1 VIEAARQRRKFMR
14 SRAKWGTLLVALAF
28 AGGMSV
34 EAQQTA
40 PRRLTLREAI
50 GLALKQN
57 LSVRVASAQI
67 EELEGTRERRRAPL
81 LPHVTAD
88 ALANRQNIDL
98 AAMGISFPKISLPA
112 LGFSFAVPSVV
123 GPFAHYDSRLSASQS
138 LIDRHSYHNWKAS
151 ERQEEAAKLDYQDA
165 RDLVIRQA
173 AGLYLNAQASAA
185 EVEAAESR
193 VTTSQT
199 LEKLARDQ
207 HAQGLATA
215 VDEVRAQVQLARD
228 QQTVLVAR
236 DTYQTSLLVLAHF
249 LGLSPGAP
257 LDLAEPLK
265 FHHVESTDADQALH
279 TALEARSDY
288 AALFKQRDS
297 LVEQLKASRARYL
310 PTLSVNGDYG
320 AIGRGF
326 TSMAGTGEIQG
337 TLTVTLFDRDRAG
350 EKTELQS
357 QLKRLNAQIDDLNR
371 EIEQELRK
379 AVLDLESTENQ
390 VTVTEAALH
399 LAERELSLAQDRFRN
414 GVTDNIEVVTAQ
426 ASLASA
432 QDDRIM
438 ALAQHADAVMAL
450 VRSLG
455 GTEKIYQTFLSEP

>member
-1 VIEAARQRRKFMR
+1 LF
-14 SRAKWGTLLVALAF
+14 VALSF
-28 AGGMSV
+28 AGGAPV
-34 EAQQTA
+34 DAQQTA
-40 PRRLTLREAI
+40 RRLLTLREAI

-57 LSVRVASAQI
+57 LSVRVASTQV
-67 EELEGTRERRRAPL
+67 EELEGTRARRRASL
-81 LPHVTAD
+81 LPHVNGD
-88 ALANRQNIDL
+88 ALANRENIDL
-98 AAMGISFPKISLPA
+98 RAMGISFPTIPPIMGISFPTIPA
-112 LGFSFAVPSVV
+112 VV
-123 GPFAHYDSRLSASQS
+123 GPFAHYDFRLSASQS

-151 ERQEEAAKLDYQDA
+151 EKQEEAAKLDYQDA

-173 AGLYLNAQASAA
+173 AGLYLDAQASAA
-185 EVEAAESR
+185 EAAAAESR

-215 VDEVRAQVQLARD
+215 VDVVRAQVQLARD
-228 QQTVLVAR
+228 QQNLLVAR
-236 DTYQTSLLVLAHF
+236 NTYQTSLLVLAHF

-265 FHHVESTDADQALH
+265 FHHVETADADQALH
-279 TALEARSDY
+279 SALEARSDY

-320 AIGRGF
+320 AIGRTF
-326 TSMAGTGEIQG
+326 SSMAGTGEIQG

-357 QLKRLNAQIDDLNR
+357 QLKRLNAQIDDLSR

-438 ALAQHADAVMAL
+438 ALARHADAVMAL

-455 GTEKIYQTFLSEP
+455 GTEKIYQTYLGEP

>member
-1 VIEAARQRRKFMR
+1 LF
-14 SRAKWGTLLVALAF
+14 VALSF
-28 AGGMSV
+28 AGGAPV
-34 EAQQTA
+34 DAQQTA

-57 LSVRVASAQI
+57 LSVRVASAQV
-67 EELEGTRERRRAPL
+67 EELEGTRARRRASL
-81 LPHVTAD
+81 LPHVNGD
-88 ALANRQNIDL
+88 ALANRENIDL
-98 AAMGISFPKISLPA
+98 RAMGISFPTIPPIMGISFPTIPA
-112 LGFSFAVPSVV
+112 VV
-123 GPFAHYDSRLSASQS
+123 GPFAHYDFRLSASQS
-138 LIDRHSYHNWKAS
+138 LIDRHAYHNWKAS
-151 ERQEEAAKLDYQDA
+151 ERQEEAVKLDYQDA

-173 AGLYLNAQASAA
+173 AGLYLDAQASAA

-193 VTTSQT
+193 VTTSET

-215 VDEVRAQVQLARD
+215 VDVVRAQVQLARD
-228 QQTVLVAR
+228 QQNLLVGR
-236 DTYQTSLLVLAHF
+236 NTYQTSLLVLAHF
-249 LGLSPGAP
+249 LGLSPGAS

-265 FHHVESTDADQALH
+265 FHHVESADADQALH
-279 TALEARSDY
+279 SALEARSDY

-297 LVEQLKASRARYL
+297 IVEQLKASRARYL

-320 AIGRGF
+320 AIGRNFG
-326 TSMAGTGEIQG
+326 SMAGTGEIQG

-357 QLKRLNAQIDDLNR
+357 QLKRLNAQIDDLSR

-426 ASLASA
+426 STLASA
-432 QDDRIM
+432 QDDRIL
-438 ALAQHADAVMAL
+438 ALARHADAVMAL
-450 VRSLG
+450 TRSLG
-455 GTEKIYQTFLSEP
+455 GTEKIYQTYLAEP

>member
-1 VIEAARQRRKFMR
+1 MR

-28 AGGMSV
+28 AGGMPV

-57 LSVRVASAQI
+57 LSVRVASTQV
-67 EELEGTRERRRAPL
+67 EELEGTRARRRASL
-81 LPHVTAD
+81 LPHVNGD
-88 ALANRQNIDL
+88 ALANRENIDL
-98 AAMGISFPKISLPA
+98 RAMGISFPTIPPIMGISFPTIPA
-112 LGFSFAVPSVV
+112 VV
-123 GPFAHYDSRLSASQS
+123 GPFAHYDFRLSASQS
-138 LIDRHSYHNWKAS
+138 LIDRHAYHNWKAS
-151 ERQEEAAKLDYQDA
+151 EKQEEATELNYQDA
-165 RDLVIRQA
+165 RDLVIRQS
-173 AGLYLNAQASAA
+173 AGLYLDAQASAA

-207 HAQGLATA
+207 HTQGLATA
-215 VDEVRAQVQLARD
+215 VDVVRAQVQLARD
-228 QQTVLVAR
+228 QQNLLVAR
-236 DTYQTSLLVLAHF
+236 NTYQTSLLVLAHF
-249 LGLSPGAP
+249 LGLSPGTP
-257 LDLAEPLK
+257 LELAEPLK
-265 FHHVESTDADQALH
+265 FHHVESADADQALH
-279 TALEARSDY
+279 SALEARSDY
-288 AALFKQRDS
+288 AALFKQRES
-297 LVEQLKASRARYL
+297 LVEQFKASRARYL

-320 AIGRGF
+320 AIGRTFG
-326 TSMAGTGEIQG
+326 SMAGTGEIQG

-357 QLKRLNAQIDDLNR
+357 QLKRLNAQIDDLSR
-371 EIEQELRK
+371 EIEQELRT
-379 AVLDLESTENQ
+379 ALLDLESTESQ

-438 ALAQHADAVMAL
+438 ALARHADAVMAL

-455 GTEKIYQTFLSEP
+455 GTEKIYQSYLGEP

>member
-1 VIEAARQRRKFMR
+1 
-14 SRAKWGTLLVALAF
+14 
-28 AGGMSV
+28 
-34 EAQQTA
+34 
-40 PRRLTLREAI
+40 LTLREAI

-57 LSVRVASAQI
+57 LSVRVASTQV
-67 EELEGTRERRRAPL
+67 EELEGTRDRRRASL
-81 LPHVTAD
+81 LPHVNGD
-88 ALANRQNIDL
+88 ALANRENIDL
-98 AAMGISFPKISLPA
+98 AALGISFPNVPA
-112 LGFSFAVPSVV
+112 VV
-123 GPFAHYDSRLSASQS
+123 GPFNHYDFRLSASQS
-138 LIDRHSYHNWKAS
+138 VIDRHSYHTWKAS
-151 ERQEEAAKLDYQDA
+151 EKQEEAARLDYQDS

-173 AGLYLNAQASAA
+173 AGLYLNSQAYTA

-199 LEKLARDQ
+199 LEKLAHDQ

-228 QQTVLVAR
+228 QQNLLVAR
-236 DTYQTSLLVLAHF
+236 NTYQTSLLVLAHF

-257 LDLAEPLK
+257 LELADPLT
-265 FHHVESTDADQALH
+265 FHHVESVNADQALH
-279 TALEARSDY
+279 TAIEARSDY
-288 AALFKQRDS
+288 AALLKQRDS
-297 LVEQLKASRARYL
+297 LDEQLKASRARYL
-310 PTLSVNGDYG
+310 PTLAVNGDYG

-326 TSMAGTGEIQG
+326 NTLAGTGEIQG

-357 QLKRLNAQIDDLNR
+357 RVKRLNAQIDDLNQ
-371 EIEQELRK
+371 EIEQELRT
-379 AVLDLESTENQ
+379 ALLNLESTESQ

-438 ALAQHADAVMAL
+438 AMAQHADAVMAL

-455 GTEKIYQTFLSEP
+455 GTEKIYQTYLGEP

>member
-1 VIEAARQRRKFMR
+1 MRPTARWVTFF
-14 SRAKWGTLLVALAF
+14 VALSI
-28 AGGMSV
+28 AGGAPAN
-34 EAQQTA
+34 AQQTT
-40 PRRLTLREAI
+40 PPRLTLRGAI

-57 LSVRVASAQI
+57 LSVLVANTQVG
-67 EELEGTRERRRAPL
+67 ELAGTRARRLASL
-81 LPHVTAD
+81 LPHVNAD

-98 AAMGISFPKISLPA
+98 GAMGISFPQIPA
-112 LGFSFAVPSVV
+112 VV
-123 GPFAHYDSRLSASQS
+123 GPFGHYDFRVSASQS

-151 ERQEEAAKLDYQDA
+151 EKQEEAAKLDYQDA

-173 AGLYLNAQASAA
+173 AGLYLDAQASAA

-199 LEKLARDQ
+199 LEKLAHDQ
-207 HAQGLATA
+207 HTQGLATA

-228 QQTVLVAR
+228 QQTLLVAR
-236 DTYQTSLLVLAHF
+236 DTYQTSLLALAHF
-249 LGLSPGAP
+249 LGLSPGTP
-257 LDLAEPLK
+257 LDLAEPLR
-265 FHHVESTDADQALH
+265 FHHVDSADAEQALH

-288 AALFKQRDS
+288 AALLKQRES
-297 LVEQLKASRARYL
+297 YVEQLKASHARYF

-326 TSMAGTGEIQG
+326 NSMAGTGEIQG

-350 EKTELQS
+350 EKIELQS
-357 QLKRLNAQIDDLNR
+357 RLERLNVQIDDLNR

-379 AVLDLESTENQ
+379 AMLDLESSENQ
-390 VTVTEAALH
+390 VTVTEVALH

-426 ASLASA
+426 SSLASA

-438 ALAQHADAVMAL
+438 ALARHADAVMAL
-450 VRSLG
+450 ARSLG
-455 GTEKIYQTFLSEP
+455 GTEKIYQTYLAEP

>member
-1 VIEAARQRRKFMR
+1 MKSITSWLGLALGLSLSLAGE
-14 SRAKWGTLLVALAF
+14 SGTR
-28 AGGMSV
+28 
-34 EAQQTA
+34 AQQTS
-40 PRRLTLREAI
+40 PQRLTLRDAI
-50 GLALKQN
+50 SLALKQN
-57 LSVRVASAQI
+57 LSVRVASAQVD
-67 EELEGTRERRRAPL
+67 ELEGTRERRRASL
-81 LPHVTAD
+81 LPHVNGD

-98 AAMGISFPKISLPA
+98 AALGISFPQ
-112 LGFSFAVPSVV
+112 VPMVV
-123 GPFAHYDSRLSASQS
+123 GPFGHYDFRLSANQS

-173 AGLYLNAQASAA
+173 AGLYLNSQASAA

-236 DTYQTSLLVLAHF
+236 NAYQTSLLALAHF

-257 LDLAEPLK
+257 LELAEPLK
-265 FHHVESTDADQALH
+265 FHHVESADADQALH

-288 AALFKQRDS
+288 AALLKQRDS
-297 LVEQLKASRARYL
+297 LDEQLKASRARYL

-326 TSMAGTGEIQG
+326 DSMAGTGEIQG

-357 QLKRLNAQIDDLNR
+357 QVKRLNAQIEDLSR
-371 EIEQELRK
+371 EIEQELRT
-379 AVLDLESTENQ
+379 ALLNLESTESQ

-432 QDDRIM
+432 QDDRIT

-455 GTEKIYQTFLSEP
+455 GTEKIYQTYLSEP

>member
-1 VIEAARQRRKFMR
+1 MR
-14 SRAKWGTLLVALAF
+14 WRALWVTLFVTLWF
-28 AGGMSV
+28 AGGTPV
-34 EAQQTA
+34 QAQQTA
-40 PRRLTLREAI
+40 PRRLSLQEAI

-57 LSVRVASAQI
+57 LSVRLASAQVG
-67 EELEGTRERRRAPL
+67 ELEGTRERRRASL
-81 LPHVTAD
+81 LPHVNGD
-88 ALANRQNIDL
+88 ALANRENIDL
-98 AAMGISFPKISLPA
+98 RAMGISFPSIPPIMGITFPTIPA
-112 LGFSFAVPSVV
+112 VV
-123 GPFAHYDSRLSASQS
+123 GPFAHYDFRLSASQS

-151 ERQEEAAKLDYQDA
+151 EKQEEAAQLDYQDA

-173 AGLYLNAQASAA
+173 AGLYLDSQASAA
-185 EVEAAESR
+185 EVEAAQSR

-207 HAQGLATA
+207 HAEGLATA

-228 QQTVLVAR
+228 QQTLLVAR
-236 DTYQTSLLVLAHF
+236 NTFQTSLLVLAHF
-249 LGLSPGAP
+249 LGLSPGTA
-257 LDLAEPLK
+257 LELAEPLK
-265 FHHVESTDADQALH
+265 FHHVETADAGQALH

-288 AALFKQRDS
+288 AALFKQRES
-297 LVEQLKASRARYL
+297 LVEQLKASRARYF

-320 AIGRGF
+320 AIGRQF
-326 TSMAGTGEIQG
+326 SSMAGTGEIQG

-357 QLKRLNAQIDDLNR
+357 QLKRLNAQIDDLSR
-371 EIEQELRK
+371 EIEQELRT
-379 AVLDLESTENQ
+379 ALLDLESTESQ
-390 VTVTEAALH
+390 MTVTEAALH

-432 QDDRIM
+432 QDDRIT
-438 ALAQHADAVMAL
+438 ALARHADAVMAL

-455 GTEKIYQTFLSEP
+455 GTEKIYQTYLAGP

>member
-1 VIEAARQRRKFMR
+1 MR
-14 SRAKWGTLLVALAF
+14 SRARWVTLFVALWF
-28 AGGMSV
+28 AGGAPV
-34 EAQQTA
+34 DAQQTA

-57 LSVRVASAQI
+57 LSVRVASAQV
-67 EELEGTRERRRAPL
+67 EELEGTRARRRASL
-81 LPHVTAD
+81 LPHVNGD
-88 ALANRQNIDL
+88 ALANRENIDL
-98 AAMGISFPKISLPA
+98 RAMGISFPTIPPIMGISFPTIPA
-112 LGFSFAVPSVV
+112 VV
-123 GPFAHYDSRLSASQS
+123 GPFAHYDFRLSASQS
-138 LIDRHSYHNWKAS
+138 LIDRHAYHNWKAS
-151 ERQEEAAKLDYQDA
+151 ERQEEAVKLDYQDA

-173 AGLYLNAQASAA
+173 AGLYLDAQASAA

-193 VTTSQT
+193 VTTSET

-215 VDEVRAQVQLARD
+215 VDVVRAQVQLARD
-228 QQTVLVAR
+228 QQNLLVGR
-236 DTYQTSLLVLAHF
+236 NTYQTSLLVLAHF
-249 LGLSPGAP
+249 LGLSPGAS

-265 FHHVESTDADQALH
+265 FHHVESADADQALH
-279 TALEARSDY
+279 SALEARSDY

-297 LVEQLKASRARYL
+297 IVEQLKASRARYL

-320 AIGRGF
+320 AIGRNFG
-326 TSMAGTGEIQG
+326 SMAGTGEIQG

-357 QLKRLNAQIDDLNR
+357 QLKRLNAQIDDLSR

-426 ASLASA
+426 STLASA
-432 QDDRIM
+432 QDDRIL
-438 ALAQHADAVMAL
+438 ALARHADAVMAL
-450 VRSLG
+450 TRSLG
-455 GTEKIYQTFLSEP
+455 GTEKIYQTYLAEP

>member
-1 VIEAARQRRKFMR
+1 MKSIASWLGLALGLSLAVAADNG
-14 SRAKWGTLLVALAF
+14 AH
-28 AGGMSV
+28 
-34 EAQQTA
+34 AQQA
-40 PRRLTLREAI
+40 SPQRLTLRDAI
-50 GLALKQN
+50 TLALKQN
-57 LSVRVASAQI
+57 LGVRLASAQA
-67 EELEGTRERRRAPL
+67 EELAGTRERRRASL
-81 LPHVTAD
+81 LPQVNGD
-88 ALANRQNIDL
+88 ALANGQNIDL
-98 AAMGISFPKISLPA
+98 AALGISFP
-112 LGFSFAVPSVV
+112 GVPKVV
-123 GPFAHYDSRLSASQS
+123 GPFGHYDFRLSANQS

-151 ERQEEAAKLDYQDA
+151 EKQEEAAKLDYQDA

-173 AGLYLNAQASAA
+173 AGLYLNSQASAA
-185 EVEAAESR
+185 EVEAAVSR

-236 DTYQTSLLVLAHF
+236 NAYQTSLLVLAHY
-249 LGLSPGAP
+249 LGLSPGKP
-257 LDLAEPLK
+257 LELAESLK
-265 FHHVESTDADQALH
+265 FHHLESTDPDQALH

-288 AALFKQRDS
+288 AALLKQRDS
-297 LVEQLKASRARYL
+297 LDEQLKASRARYL
-310 PTLSVNGDYG
+310 PTLSVKGDYG

-326 TSMAGTGEIQG
+326 NSMAGTGEIQG

-357 QLKRLNAQIDDLNR
+357 QVKRLNAQIDDLNH
-371 EIEQELRK
+371 EIEQELRTALLK
-379 AVLDLESTENQ
+379 LDSTESQ

-399 LAERELSLAQDRFRN
+399 LAERELSMAQDRFRN

-432 QDDRIM
+432 QDDRIT

-450 VRSLG
+450 ARSLG
-455 GTEKIYQTFLSEP
+455 GTEKIYQVYLSEP

>member
-1 VIEAARQRRKFMR
+1 MLF
-14 SRAKWGTLLVALAF
+14 VALAL
-28 AGGMSV
+28 AGGAPV
-34 EAQQTA
+34 DAQQAA
-40 PRRLTLREAI
+40 PRRLTLRDAI
-50 GLALKQN
+50 SLALKQN
-57 LSVRVASAQI
+57 LSVRVASTQV
-67 EELEGTRERRRAPL
+67 EQLEGTRDRRRASL
-81 LPHVTAD
+81 LPHVNGN
-88 ALANRQNIDL
+88 ALANRENIDL
-98 AAMGISFPKISLPA
+98 GAMGISFPTVPA
-112 LGFSFAVPSVV
+112 VV
-123 GPFAHYDSRLSASQS
+123 GPFAHYDFRLSASQS

-151 ERQEEAAKLDYQDA
+151 EKQEEAAQLDYQDA

-173 AGLYLNAQASAA
+173 AGFYLDAQASAA

-193 VTTSQT
+193 VTTSET

-228 QQTVLVAR
+228 QQNLLVAR
-236 DTYQTSLLVLAHF
+236 NTYQTSLLVLAHF

-265 FHHVESTDADQALH
+265 FHHVESADAEQALH

-288 AALFKQRDS
+288 AALLKQRDS
-297 LVEQLKASRARYL
+297 IDEQLKASRARYL

-320 AIGRGF
+320 AIGRQFGA
-326 TSMAGTGEIQG
+326 MAGTGEIQG

-371 EIEQELRK
+371 QIEQELRT
-379 AVLDLESTENQ
+379 ALLDLESTENQ

-426 ASLASA
+426 ATLASA
-432 QDDRIM
+432 QDDRIL
-438 ALAQHADAVMAL
+438 ALARHADATMAL

-455 GTEKIYQTFLSEP
+455 GTEKIYQSYIGEP

>member
-1 VIEAARQRRKFMR
+1 MW
-14 SRAKWGTLLVALAF
+14 SRARWGTLLVALSL
-28 AGGMSV
+28 AGRAPV
-34 EAQQTA
+34 DAQQTA

-50 GLALKQN
+50 SLALKQN
-57 LSVRVASAQI
+57 LSVRVASTQV
-67 EELEGTRERRRAPL
+67 EELEGTRERRRASL
-81 LPHVTAD
+81 MPHVTGD
-88 ALANRQNIDL
+88 ALANRENIDL
-98 AAMGISFPKISLPA
+98 AAMGISFPKINLPA

-123 GPFAHYDSRLSASQS
+123 GPFAHYDFRLSASQS

-151 ERQEEAAKLDYQDA
+151 ERQEEAAELNYQDA
-165 RDLVIRQA
+165 RDLVVRQA
-173 AGLYLNAQASAA
+173 AGLYLDSQASAA

-215 VDEVRAQVQLARD
+215 VDVVRAQVQLARD
-228 QQTVLVAR
+228 QQNLLVAR
-236 DTYQTSLLVLAHF
+236 NTYQTSLLVLAHY
-249 LGLSPGAP
+249 LGLSPGVP

-279 TALEARSDY
+279 SALEARSDY

-297 LVEQLKASRARYL
+297 IVEQLKASRARYL

-320 AIGRGF
+320 AIGRKF
-326 TSMAGTGEIQG
+326 DSMAGTGEIQG

-438 ALAQHADAVMAL
+438 ALAQHADAIMAL

-455 GTEKIYQTFLSEP
+455 GTEKIYQTYLGEP

>member
-1 VIEAARQRRKFMR
+1 M
-14 SRAKWGTLLVALAF
+14 ALSL
-28 AGGMSV
+28 AGGAPV
-34 EAQQTA
+34 NAQQPS
-40 PRRLTLREAI
+40 PRRLTLNDAI

-57 LSVRVASAQI
+57 LSVRVASTQV
-67 EELEGTRERRRAPL
+67 EELEGTRDRRRASL
-81 LPHVTAD
+81 LPHASAN
-88 ALANRQNIDL
+88 ALANRENIDL
-98 AAMGISFPKISLPA
+98 AALGISFPN
-112 LGFSFAVPSVV
+112 VPTVV
-123 GPFAHYDSRLSASQS
+123 GPFNHYDFRLSASQS

-151 ERQEEAAKLDYQDA
+151 ERQEEAAKLDYQDS

-173 AGLYLNAQASAA
+173 AGLYLNSQAFAA

-207 HAQGLATA
+207 HTQGLATA
-215 VDEVRAQVQLARD
+215 VDEVRAQVQLAKD
-228 QQTVLVAR
+228 QQNLLVAR
-236 DTYQTSLLVLAHF
+236 NAYQTSLLALAHF

-257 LDLAEPLK
+257 LELAEPLK
-265 FHHVESTDADQALH
+265 FHHMESVDADQALR

-288 AALFKQRDS
+288 AALLKQRDA
-297 LVEQLKASRARYL
+297 LDEQLKASRARYL

-326 TSMAGTGEIQG
+326 NTMAGTGEIQG

-350 EKTELQS
+350 EKAELQS
-357 QLKRLNAQIDDLNR
+357 QVKRLNAQIDDLNR
-371 EIEQELRK
+371 EIEQELRT
-379 AVLDLESTENQ
+379 ALLNLESTENQ
-390 VTVTEAALH
+390 VTVTKAALH

-426 ASLASA
+426 ASVASA
-432 QDDRIM
+432 QDDRIT
-438 ALAQHADAVMAL
+438 ARAQHADAVMAL

-455 GTEKIYQTFLSEP
+455 GTEKIYRAYLGEP

>member
-1 VIEAARQRRKFMR
+1 MR
-14 SRAKWGTLLVALAF
+14 SRARWVTLLVALSL
-28 AGGMSV
+28 AGGAPV
-34 EAQQTA
+34 HAQQTA

-50 GLALKQN
+50 SLALKQN
-57 LSVRVASAQI
+57 LSVRVASAQV
-67 EELEGTRERRRAPL
+67 EELEGTRERRRASL
-81 LPHVTAD
+81 LPRVTGD
-88 ALANRQNIDL
+88 ALANRENIDL
-98 AAMGISFPKISLPA
+98 AAMGISFPKINLPA

-165 RDLVIRQA
+165 RDLVIRQT
-173 AGLYLNAQASAA
+173 AGLYLDSQASAA
-185 EVEAAESR
+185 EVEATESR

-215 VDEVRAQVQLARD
+215 VDVVRAQVQLARD
-228 QQTVLVAR
+228 QQNLLVAR
-236 DTYQTSLLVLAHF
+236 NTYQTSLLALAHF

-279 TALEARSDY
+279 SALEARSDY

-297 LVEQLKASRARYL
+297 IVEQLKASRARYL

-320 AIGRGF
+320 AIGRKF
-326 TSMAGTGEIQG
+326 DSMAGTGEIQG
-337 TLTVTLFDRDRAG
+337 TLTVTLLDRDRAG

-371 EIEQELRK
+371 EIEQELRT
-379 AVLDLESTENQ
+379 ALLDLESTENQ

-438 ALAQHADAVMAL
+438 ALARHADAIMAL

-455 GTEKIYQTFLSEP
+455 GTEKIYQAYLGEP

>member
-1 VIEAARQRRKFMR
+1 MR
-14 SRAKWGTLLVALAF
+14 WNSGGAGLLVALLLAGHTP
-28 AGGMSV
+28 AGG
-34 EAQQTA
+34 QQVT
-40 PRRLTLREAI
+40 PQRLTLQEAI
-50 GLALKQN
+50 TLALKKN
-57 LSVRVASAQI
+57 LSVRVASTQV
-67 EELEGTRERRRAPL
+67 EELEGTRDRRRASL
-81 LPHVTAD
+81 LPHVTGN
-88 ALANRQNIDL
+88 ALANRENIDL
-98 AAMGISFPKISLPA
+98 GAMGISFPM
-112 LGFSFAVPSVV
+112 VPTVV
-123 GPFAHYDSRLSASQS
+123 GPFAHYDFRLSASQS

-151 ERQEEAAKLDYQDA
+151 EKQEEAAKLDYQDA

-173 AGLYLNAQASAA
+173 AGLYLDAQAFAA
-185 EVEAAESR
+185 EVAAAETR

-228 QQTVLVAR
+228 QQNLLVAR
-236 DTYQTSLLVLAHF
+236 NTYQTSLLVLAHF

-265 FHHVESTDADQALH
+265 FHRVESADADQALH
-279 TALEARSDY
+279 SALEARSDY
-288 AALFKQRDS
+288 AALLKQRES
-297 LVEQLKASRARYL
+297 LAEQLKASRARYL

-320 AIGRGF
+320 AIGRQFG
-326 TSMAGTGEIQG
+326 SIVETGQIQG

-350 EKTELQS
+350 EKTEIQS
-357 QLKRLNAQIDDLNR
+357 RLKRLNEQIEDLNR
-371 EIEQELRK
+371 QIEQELRK
-379 AVLDLESTENQ
+379 ALLDLESTENQ

-426 ASLASA
+426 ATLAGA

-438 ALAQHADAVMAL
+438 ALARHADAVMAL
-450 VRSLG
+450 ARSLG
-455 GTEKIYQTFLSEP
+455 GTEKNYPAYLSEP

>member
-1 VIEAARQRRKFMR
+1 MR
-14 SRAKWGTLLVALAF
+14 WNSGGAGLLVALLLAGYTP
-28 AGGMSV
+28 AGG
-34 EAQQTA
+34 QQVT
-40 PRRLTLREAI
+40 PQRLTLQEAI
-50 GLALKQN
+50 TLALKKN
-57 LSVRVASAQI
+57 LSVRVASTQV
-67 EELEGTRERRRAPL
+67 EELEGTRDRRRASL
-81 LPHVTAD
+81 LPHVTGN
-88 ALANRQNIDL
+88 ALANRENIDL
-98 AAMGISFPKISLPA
+98 GAMGISFPM
-112 LGFSFAVPSVV
+112 VPTVV
-123 GPFAHYDSRLSASQS
+123 GPFAHYDFRLSASQS

-151 ERQEEAAKLDYQDA
+151 EKQEEAAKLDYQGA

-173 AGLYLNAQASAA
+173 AGLYLDAQAFAA
-185 EVEAAESR
+185 EVAAAETR

-215 VDEVRAQVQLARD
+215 VDEVRSQVQLARD
-228 QQTVLVAR
+228 QQNLLVGR
-236 DTYQTSLLVLAHF
+236 NTYQTSLLVLAHF

-265 FHHVESTDADQALH
+265 FHHVESADANQALH
-279 TALEARSDY
+279 NAIESRSDY
-288 AALFKQRDS
+288 AALLKQRES

-320 AIGRGF
+320 AIGRQFG
-326 TSMAGTGEIQG
+326 SIVETGQIQG

-350 EKTELQS
+350 EKTEIQS
-357 QLKRLNAQIDDLNR
+357 RLKRLNEQIEDLNR
-371 EIEQELRK
+371 QIEQELRK
-379 AVLDLESTENQ
+379 ALLDLESTENQ

-426 ASLASA
+426 ATLAGA

-438 ALAQHADAVMAL
+438 ALARHADAVMAL
-450 VRSLG
+450 ARSLG
-455 GTEKIYQTFLSEP
+455 GTEKNYPAYLSEP

>member
-1 VIEAARQRRKFMR
+1 MR
-14 SRAKWGTLLVALAF
+14 SSARWVTLFVTLSF
-28 AGGMSV
+28 AGGAPLD
-34 EAQQTA
+34 AQQTA

-57 LSVRVASAQI
+57 LSVRVASTQV
-67 EELEGTRERRRAPL
+67 EELEGTRARRRASL
-81 LPHVTAD
+81 LPHVNGD
-88 ALANRQNIDL
+88 ALANRENIDL
-98 AAMGISFPKISLPA
+98 GAMGISFPT
-112 LGFSFAVPSVV
+112 VPSVV
-123 GPFAHYDSRLSASQS
+123 GPFNHYDFRLSASQS
-138 LIDRHSYHNWKAS
+138 LLDRHAYHNWKAS

-173 AGLYLNAQASAA
+173 AGLYLDAQASAA
-185 EVEAAESR
+185 EAAAAESR

-215 VDEVRAQVQLARD
+215 VDVVRAQVQLARD
-228 QQTVLVAR
+228 QQNLLVAR
-236 DTYQTSLLVLAHF
+236 NTYQTSLLVLAHF

-279 TALEARSDY
+279 SALEARSDY

-297 LVEQLKASRARYL
+297 IVEQLKASRARYL

-326 TSMAGTGEIQG
+326 GSMAGTGEIQG

-399 LAERELSLAQDRFRN
+399 LAERELSLAQDRFGN

-438 ALAQHADAVMAL
+438 ALARHADAVMAL
-450 VRSLG
+450 ARSLG
-455 GTEKIYQTFLSEP
+455 GTEKIYQTYLAEP

>member
-1 VIEAARQRRKFMR
+1 MR
-14 SRAKWGTLLVALAF
+14 SRARWVTLLVALAF
-28 AGGMSV
+28 AGGASLD
-34 EAQQTA
+34 AQQSA

-57 LSVRVASAQI
+57 LSVRVASTQV
-67 EELEGTRERRRAPL
+67 EELEGTRDRRRASL
-81 LPHVTAD
+81 LPHVNGD
-88 ALANRQNIDL
+88 ALANRENIDL
-98 AAMGISFPKISLPA
+98 AALGISFPN
-112 LGFSFAVPSVV
+112 VPTVV
-123 GPFAHYDSRLSASQS
+123 GPFNHYDFRVSASQS
-138 LIDRHSYHNWKAS
+138 VIDRHSYHTWKAS
-151 ERQEEAAKLDYQDA
+151 EKQEEAAKLDYQDS

-173 AGLYLNAQASAA
+173 AGLYLNSQASAA
-185 EVEAAESR
+185 EVEAADAR

-215 VDEVRAQVQLARD
+215 VDEVRAQVQLAKD
-228 QQTVLVAR
+228 QQNLLVAR
-236 DTYQTSLLVLAHF
+236 NTYQTSLLVLAHF

-257 LDLAEPLK
+257 LDLAETLK
-265 FHHVESTDADQALH
+265 FHHVESADADQALH

-288 AALFKQRDS
+288 AALLKQRDS
-297 LVEQLKASRARYL
+297 LDEQLKASRARYL

-326 TSMAGTGEIQG
+326 GSLAGTGEIQG

-357 QLKRLNAQIDDLNR
+357 QVKRLNAQIDDLSR
-371 EIEQELRK
+371 EIEQELRT
-379 AVLDLESTENQ
+379 ALLNLDSTESQ

-438 ALAQHADAVMAL
+438 ALAQHADAIMAL

-455 GTEKIYQTFLSEP
+455 GTEKIYQTYLGEP

>member
-1 VIEAARQRRKFMR
+1 MCV
-14 SRAKWGTLLVALAF
+14 TLFLALAI
-28 AGGMSV
+28 AGGAPPGN
-34 EAQQTA
+34 AQQTT
-40 PRRLTLREAI
+40 PQRLTLKAAI

-57 LSVRVASAQI
+57 LSVLVANTQV
-67 EELEGTRERRRAPL
+67 EELAGTRARRLASL
-81 LPHVTAD
+81 LPHVNAD
-88 ALANRQNIDL
+88 ALANLQNVDL
-98 AAMGISFPKISLPA
+98 GALGISFPQVPA
-112 LGFSFAVPSVV
+112 VV
-123 GPFAHYDSRLSASQS
+123 GPFAHYDFRVSASQS
-138 LIDRHSYHNWKAS
+138 LIDRRSYHNWKAS
-151 ERQEEAAKLDYQDA
+151 EKQEEAAKLDYQDA

-173 AGLYLNAQASAA
+173 AGLYLDAQASAA

-193 VTTSQT
+193 ITTSQT

-207 HAQGLATA
+207 HTQGLATA

-228 QQTVLVAR
+228 QQTLLVAR

-249 LGLSPGAP
+249 LGLSPGTP
-257 LDLAEPLK
+257 LDLAEPLN
-265 FHHVESTDADQALH
+265 FHHVDSADAEQALH

-288 AALFKQRDS
+288 AALIKQRES
-297 LVEQLKASRARYL
+297 YVEQLKASHARYL

-326 TSMAGTGEIQG
+326 NSMAGTGEIQG

-357 QLKRLNAQIDDLNR
+357 RLERLNAQIDDLNR

-379 AVLDLESTENQ
+379 ALLDLESSENQ

-399 LAERELSLAQDRFRN
+399 LAERELGLAQDRFRN

-426 ASLASA
+426 SSLASA

-438 ALAQHADAVMAL
+438 ALARHADAVMAL
-450 VRSLG
+450 ARSLG
-455 GTEKIYQTFLSEP
+455 GTEKIYQTYLAEP

>member
-1 VIEAARQRRKFMR
+1 MR
-14 SRAKWGTLLVALAF
+14 WNSGGAGLLVALLLAGHTP
-28 AGGMSV
+28 AGG
-34 EAQQTA
+34 QQVT
-40 PRRLTLREAI
+40 PQRLTLQEAI
-50 GLALKQN
+50 TLALKKN
-57 LSVRVASAQI
+57 LSVRVASTQV
-67 EELEGTRERRRAPL
+67 EELEGTRDRRRASL
-81 LPHVTAD
+81 LPHVTGN
-88 ALANRQNIDL
+88 ALANRENIDL
-98 AAMGISFPKISLPA
+98 GAMGISFPM
-112 LGFSFAVPSVV
+112 VPTVV
-123 GPFAHYDSRLSASQS
+123 GPFAHYDFRLSASQS

-151 ERQEEAAKLDYQDA
+151 EKQEEAAKLDYQDA

-173 AGLYLNAQASAA
+173 AGLYLDAQAFAA
-185 EVEAAESR
+185 EVAAAETR

-228 QQTVLVAR
+228 QQNLLVAR
-236 DTYQTSLLVLAHF
+236 NTYQTSLLVLAHF

-265 FHHVESTDADQALH
+265 FHHVESADANQALH
-279 TALEARSDY
+279 NAIESRSGY
-288 AALFKQRDS
+288 AALLKQRES

-320 AIGRGF
+320 AIGRQFG
-326 TSMAGTGEIQG
+326 SIVETGQIQG

-350 EKTELQS
+350 EKTEIQS
-357 QLKRLNAQIDDLNR
+357 RLKRLNEQIEDLNR
-371 EIEQELRK
+371 QIEQELRK
-379 AVLDLESTENQ
+379 ALLDLESTENQ

-426 ASLASA
+426 ATLAGA

-438 ALAQHADAVMAL
+438 ALARHADAVMAL
-450 VRSLG
+450 ARSLG
-455 GTEKIYQTFLSEP
+455 GTEKNYPAYLSEP